1 MTEENRVDDVL
12 IPDEVEMEIGDEDV
26 LITELPRKKYKKLMK
41 VLGKVVKDID
51 SGNLD
56 FDLENIEN
64 EIEGLLL
71 YLSDDVLLEI
81 YTVATGLAKEFLEEN
96 LTMSKEIKLFAA
108 IFKVN
113 RVEEIIKNLQ
123 SLAGVMRPAMGIVKN
138 LRG

>member
-1 MTEENRVDDVL
+1 LTEENKVDDVL
-12 IPDEVEMEIGDEDV
+12 IPDEIEMEIGDEDV

-56 FDLENIEN
+56 FDLDEIEN
-64 EIEGLLL
+64 EIEGLLF
-71 YLSDDVLLEI
+71 YLADDVLLEI
-81 YTVATGLAKEFLEEN
+81 YEIATDLEQQFLEEN
-96 LTMSKEIKLFAA
+96 LTMSKEIELFTA

-113 RVEEIIKNLQ
+113 RVGEIIKNLQ
-123 SLAGVMRPAMGIVKN
+123 SLAGVIKPVMGVVKN

>member
-1 MTEENRVDDVL
+1 MSEENKVDDVL
-12 IPDEVEMEIGDEDV
+12 IPDEVEMTIGDKDV
-26 LITELPRKKYKKLMK
+26 LVTELPRKKYKKLMK

-81 YTVATGLAKEFLEEN
+81 YEIATGLDKEFLDDN
-96 LTMSKEIKLFAA
+96 LTLSKEIELFTA

-113 RVEEIIKNLQ
+113 RVGEIVKNLQ
-123 SLAGVMRPAMGIVKN
+123 TLAGVMKPVKGIMKR

>member
-1 MTEENRVDDVL
+1 LTEENRVDDVL

>member
-1 MTEENRVDDVL
+1 MTEENKVDDVL
-12 IPDEVEMEIGDEDV
+12 IPDEIEMEIGDEDV

-56 FDLENIEN
+56 FDLDEIEN
-64 EIEGLLL
+64 EIEGLLF
-71 YLSDDVLLEI
+71 YLADDVLLEI
-81 YTVATGLAKEFLEEN
+81 YEIATDLEQQFLEEN
-96 LTMSKEIKLFAA
+96 LTMSKEIELFTA

-113 RVEEIIKNLQ
+113 RVGEIIKNLQ
-123 SLAGVMRPAMGIVKN
+123 SLAGVIKPVMGVVKN